1 MKKIELTS
9 LLVLLLMSG
18 CKTAYDVA
26 TPSKGPNNLDFSKY
40 VAIGNSLTAG
50 YADGALYRSGQEN
63 SYPKRLSEQFA
74 LLGGG
79 EFKQPLMDGENGIGF
94 LGAEIVN
101 KLTLQLSANC
111 LSVSSLGPKKL
122 GIASPT
128 DKADLANIGNQGPF
142 NNLGVPGVKALEILS
157 PQLGNASNGP
167 GKYNPF
173 YYRFA
178 GTPGTT
184 SMISEAVAQK
194 PTFVTIWAANNDVLG
209 YATGGGAG
217 ATDSVTTPANVN
229 FAISTIIASLK
240 GANADV
246 KGVLINVPDIT
257 SIPFFT
263 TVPYNG
269 LVIDEVSAGQLNA
282 AYGALGIS
290 FKAGANGFIIADN
303 KAPGGL
309 RQIKSTE
316 LVLLTVP
323 QDSIRCKKW
332 GSQKP
337 IPANYILDE
346 AEIAKV
352 QTAVAA
358 YNEGMKSLAET
369 NGFAYVDMN
378 RKLNE
383 VKKGVIY
390 NGVSYSAAFVSGN
403 AFSLDGVH
411 LTPQGYA
418 IVANYIIEAIN
429 SKYGSTIPIVDPT
442 KYTGIVF
449 P

>member
-1 MKKIELTS
+1 MKRIGLAS
-9 LLVLLLMSG
+9 LIILLALAG

-26 TPSKGPNNLDFSKY
+26 TPSKGPSNLDFSKY

-63 SYPKRLSEQFA
+63 SYPKRLAEQFT

-79 EFKQPLMDGENGIGF
+79 EFKQPLMNSENGIGVSGVN
-94 LGAEIVN
+94 LVN
-101 KLTLQLSANC
+101 KLSLKSATNC
-111 LSVSSLGPKKL
+111 LGVTSLGPGTGL
-122 GIASPT
+122 ASAT
-128 DKADLANIGNQGPF
+128 DQADLQNIGSQGPF

-157 PQLGNASNGP
+157 PLLGNAANGP
-167 GKYNPF
+167 GKYNPY

-184 SMISEAVAQK
+184 SMLSEAVAQK
-194 PTFVTIWAANNDVLG
+194 PTFVTVWAANNDVLG

-217 ATDSVTTPANVN
+217 AIDSVTTPANVS
-229 FAISTIIASLK
+229 FAINTIINSLK
-240 GANADV
+240 GANANV

-257 SIPFFT
+257 SIPYFT

-269 LVIDEVSAGQLNA
+269 LVLDEANATALSA
-282 AYGALGIS
+282 AYKALGIT
-290 FKAGANGFIIADN
+290 FKAGANGFMIADS

-323 QDSIRCKKW
+323 QDSIRCKGW

-337 IPANYILDE
+337 IPAKFILDE

-358 YNEGMKSLAET
+358 YNEGIKSLAET

-378 RKLNE
+378 AKLNE
-383 VKKGVIY
+383 LKRGITY
-390 NGVSYSAAFVSGN
+390 NGVTYSAAFVSGN

-429 SKYGSTIPIVDPT
+429 SKYGSTIPIIDPT